1 MSSSTSSSR
10 LDLGAFA
17 SPNDDKAAESV
28 KVVEWEDLQQE
39 LARLWSLSSALKK
52 AKERKD
58 LLSQKLESLIQVRS
72 ESLHQSNELEE
83 MRQKLETQKLVM
95 GNLLIHSKSTSEDV
109 RNQNKQLC
117 LSIRSL
123 LGAGKAL
130 AVAYNQLQEANRLLA
145 GERGHVHLKNFQKL
159 LRMRQQYMMAQVS
172 ALYPVKASL
181 GQTPGGKYDSRSDG
195 SKSGDGAGSS
205 SSVILESRNP
215 GKSSLTI
222 LGLQLTVPPLKKIS
236 FFSDKKEI
244 QRSATAL
251 GYVAHAV
258 LLIASYLDVPLR
270 YPLHLGGSCSY
281 IFDHA
286 SPLESTSDLVSN
298 PIAGP
303 NMKPTEFPLF
313 LEGQDTTR
321 AAYAMFLLNKDL
333 EQLLNYIGIQ
343 SLGPRHVLANLRELL
358 RTIQSQEFVDK

>member
-58 LLSQKLESLIQVRS
+58 LLSQKLESLI
-72 ESLHQSNELEE
+72 
-83 MRQKLETQKLVM
+83 
-95 GNLLIHSKSTSEDV
+95 
-109 RNQNKQLC
+109 
-117 LSIRSL
+117 
-123 LGAGKAL
+123 
-130 AVAYNQLQEANRLLA
+130 QEANRLLA

>member
-10 LDLGAFA
+10 SELGAFA
-17 SPNDDKAAESV
+17 SPNDAKAAESV

-58 LLSQKLESLIQVRS
+58 LLSQKLESLIQ
-72 ESLHQSNELEE
+72 
-83 MRQKLETQKLVM
+83 
-95 GNLLIHSKSTSEDV
+95 
-109 RNQNKQLC
+109 
-117 LSIRSL
+117 
-123 LGAGKAL
+123 
-130 AVAYNQLQEANRLLA
+130 EANRLLA
-145 GERGHVHLKNFQKL
+145 GERGHVHLKNLQKL

-195 SKSGDGAGSS
+195 SKSGGGAGSS

-244 QRSATAL
+244 QKSATAL

-270 YPLHLGGSCSY
+270 YPLRLGGSCSY

-286 SPLESTSDLVSN
+286 PPLESTSDLVSN

-313 LEGQDTTR
+313 LEGQDTTK

-343 SLGPRHVLANLRELL
+343 SVGPRHVLANLRELL